1 MLLRPTSSVT
11 VVDRSVIAYR
21 SERTFFPLLQVQDP
35 TTEDL
40 GAGAGAN
47 FDGAA
52 QAQRTF
58 KETAG
63 VVEGRPGVI
72 ESSNIDPLN
81 QNSNKGSCGFA
92 ARCSSHC

>member
-1 MLLRPTSSVT
+1 LWVSHIGSFGAANWHKFKVT
-11 VVDRSVIAYR
+11 
-21 SERTFFPLLQVQDP
+21 DP
-35 TTEDL
+35 TTDDL

-47 FDGAA
+47 FDGHK
-52 QAQRTF
+52 QATRNF

-81 QNSNKGSCGFA
+81 ENSNKGWLDAFMIC
-92 ARCSSHC
+92 